1 MTGLAKINS
10 SKRNKSH
17 RGLRVYLR
25 EYTVTATEKESR
37 RDYTY
42 KLQRVLITD
51 SKVFKYDNT
60 LLN

>member
-1 MTGLAKINS
+1 
-10 SKRNKSH
+10 
-17 RGLRVYLR
+17 
-25 EYTVTATEKESR
+25 VTATEKESR

-60 LLN
+60 LLNWPPVLL